1 MARSVKKYLKISKG
15 QISKNLVERTDIG
28 ILDDSGQEITNFY
41 NTKYGA
47 LQTVAGTEFMFNF
60 GEDAK
65 VKLHTIHLSDNK
77 EATLAFDM
85 DKIHLFDKETEKNL
99 LHPEW

>member
-1 MARSVKKYLKISKG
+1 MARSGKKYLKISKG

-60 GEDAK
+60 GKDAK
-65 VKLHTIHLSDNK
+65 VKLHTIQINVHIFMLFGINSNSFNRNLS
-77 EATLAFDM
+77 
-85 DKIHLFDKETEKNL
+85 
-99 LHPEW
+99 P